1 MKDLYPFIRVNRGI
15 SSLLIY
21 PEHPIQ
27 ALAFSEVVSVI
38 GPFLTPKMYKKIY
51 GLILAIMYVPS
62 FSHHLITSY
71 NKQFIIY
78 NQAEIC
84 CILLFILTFAL
95 DYLH

>member
-38 GPFLTPKMYKKIY
+38 GPFLTPK
-51 GLILAIMYVPS
+51 IL
-62 FSHHLITSY
+62 
-71 NKQFIIY
+71 
-78 NQAEIC
+78 
-84 CILLFILTFAL
+84 
-95 DYLH
+95 